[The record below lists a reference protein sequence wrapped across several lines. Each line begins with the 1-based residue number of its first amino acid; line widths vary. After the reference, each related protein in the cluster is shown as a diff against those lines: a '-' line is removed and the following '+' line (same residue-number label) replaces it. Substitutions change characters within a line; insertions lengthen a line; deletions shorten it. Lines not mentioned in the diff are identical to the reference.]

1 LGLKA
6 SELAAS
12 ETFKVVTALLK
23 ESQATVWDTTGTK
36 VSPRQN
42 RVMSVVQLTASIGKE
57 DGIITFTWRDKQ
69 ELDSLLNMKA
79 QS

>member
-12 ETFKVVTALLK
+12 EAFKVVTTLLK

-42 RVMSVVQLTASIGKE
+42 RVMRVGPLTASIGKE
-57 DGIITFTWRDKQ
+57 DGITIFTWRNKQ
-69 ELDSLLNMKA
+69 ELDHLLFAN
-79 QS
+79 